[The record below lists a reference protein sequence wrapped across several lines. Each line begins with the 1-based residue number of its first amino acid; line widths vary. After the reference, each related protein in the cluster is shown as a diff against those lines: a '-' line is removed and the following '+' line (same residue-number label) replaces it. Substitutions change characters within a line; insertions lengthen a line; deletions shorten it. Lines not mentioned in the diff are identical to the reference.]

1 MQVGAGKGKFALRAL
16 SGTSLHDEEILAE
29 NSATEKFS
37 GAAVVQMLHTLRD
50 NMTL

>member
-1 MQVGAGKGKFALRAL
+1 MQVEAGEGKFALRAL
-16 SGTSLHDEEILAE
+16 NGTFLHDEEILAE

-37 GAAVVQMLHTLRD
+37 GAAVVQKLHTLSD